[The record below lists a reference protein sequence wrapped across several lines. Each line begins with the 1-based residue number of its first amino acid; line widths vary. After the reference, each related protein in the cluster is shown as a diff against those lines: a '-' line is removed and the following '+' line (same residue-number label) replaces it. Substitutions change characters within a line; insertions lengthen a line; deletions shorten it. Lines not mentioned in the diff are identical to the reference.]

1 MKALLISGLLTFAAA
16 AALAHSGL
24 DTTAP
29 ENGAVLTDAPPHIV
43 LTFAK
48 GIRLTRVRLTHD
60 GARAVELDLGDQT
73 EFATRFLVPLADR
86 GSGLY
91 LIEWRGLSHD
101 GHAMRDAFTFRV
113 Q

>member
-1 MKALLISGLLTFAAA
+1 MKALLISGLLALAAA
-16 AALAHSGL
+16 AAQAHSGL

-29 ENGAVLTDAPPHIV
+29 EDGAVLSDAPHHIV

-48 GIRLTRVRLTHD
+48 DIRLTRVQMTHD
-60 GARAVELDLGDQT
+60 ETVEVDLDLGDQT
-73 EFATRFLVPLADR
+73 AFATRFLIPLEDR

-91 LIEWRGLSHD
+91 RIEWRGLSHD

-113 Q
+113 R